1 MCAVDETRVD
11 LAEKFEVGTKF
22 INASFIDVSVSWA
35 CVFIALISF
44 REVKFKVGTKFINA
58 SFIDVSVCWA
68 CVFIALIS
76 FRIFPSDTVT
86 QYVLL

>member
-1 MCAVDETRVD
+1 LYSECGFLSCDSIIALFAHNLSTVCAVDETRVD

-44 REVKFKVGTKFINA
+44 R
-58 SFIDVSVCWA
+58 
-68 CVFIALIS
+68 
-76 FRIFPSDTVT
+76 IFPSDTVT